1 MNFPLC
7 NNILEIFSETEE
19 IFQEHSLDGFV
30 QLRFFSLTGNP
41 IWLPPQDI
49 QLSTMFI
56 SKPQRILKNLL
67 LISGYS
73 KHTTII
79 CNINLYMVFYD
90 DVGDH
95 LLS

>member
-7 NNILEIFSETEE
+7 NNILEIFSETKE

-90 DVGDH
+90 DVGGH